1 MPDAIA
7 LQDAPTDQPRTWLE
21 ANVTLITRIAI
32 QAARRH
38 RLPPQDRQE
47 LLSIFWTHLAKDDYR
62 VLRQFRGSSGIATY
76 LRTVIDRVVLDMRT
90 SSWGKWRPSARARRL
105 GAPAEAFERLV
116 IRDGRAPEE
125 AHALLRA
132 MMGPAVPADLV
143 DSLAGQRPAPAPPR
157 RPRPRVGPSRDDR
170 GPVRGAARPAPR
182 AARAS
187 AGPPPAPDRG
197 RAAGRRSAAHPDAA
211 RAGSE
216 GEPDRGHA
224 RSRPEAP
231 LSAVRDHPRTPSQC
245 AGGRR
250 HFRAR
255 RGGGHLRRGEPCA
268 SRAPDGA
275 AGVLRKGN
283 VLRSSAAG

>member
-47 LLSIFWTHLAKDDYR
+47 LLSIFWTHLAKDDCR

-116 IRDGRAPEE
+116 IRDGCAPEE
-125 AHALLRA
+125 AHTLLRA
-132 MMGPAVPADLV
+132 MMGPAVPTDLV
-143 DSLAGQRPAPAPPR
+143 DSLAGQRPAQR
-157 RPRPRVGPSRDDR
+157 RLVSLD
-170 GPVRGAARPAPR
+170 
-182 AARAS
+182 RAS
-187 AGPPPAPDRG
+187 AHRATTADPFAALLDQRRERHGRVLGLHLRQTVGALPADDRLLIRMRHELGLKVSQIAAMLGADQKRLYRRFQTIHG
-197 RAAGRRSAAHPDAA
+197 RLRSALAAAGISARDVAEVT
-211 RAGSE
+211 S
-216 GEPDRGHA
+216 GEVSH
-224 RSRPEAP
+224 
-231 LSAVRDHPRTPSQC
+231 VPR
-245 AGGRR
+245 
-250 HFRAR
+250 
-255 RGGGHLRRGEPCA
+255 
-268 SRAPDGA
+268 
-275 AGVLRKGN
+275 VLRT
-283 VLRSSAAG
+283 VVPEC

>member
-7 LQDAPTDQPRTWLE
+7 LQDAPTEQPRTWLE

-47 LLSIFWTHLAKDDYR
+47 LLSIFWTHLAKDDCR

-125 AHALLRA
+125 AHTLLRA

-143 DSLAGQRPAPAPPR
+143 DSLAGQRPAQR
-157 RPRPRVGPSRDDR
+157 RLVSLD
-170 GPVRGAARPAPR
+170 
-182 AARAS
+182 RAS
-187 AGPPPAPDRG
+187 AH
-197 RAAGRRSAAHPDAA
+197 RATPRTRSRRCSTSAASGTGECWASTCA
-211 RAGSE
+211 R
-216 GEPDRGHA
+216 PWA
-224 RSRPEAP
+224 RCRP
-231 LSAVRDHPRTPSQC
+231 TIGC
-245 AGGRR
+245 
-250 HFRAR
+250 
-255 RGGGHLRRGEPCA
+255 
-268 SRAPDGA
+268 
-275 AGVLRKGN
+275 
-283 VLRSSAAG
+283 SSGCGTSWA

>member
-47 LLSIFWTHLAKDDYR
+47 LLSIFWTHLAKDDCR

-116 IRDGRAPEE
+116 IRDGCAPEE
-125 AHALLRA
+125 AHTLLRA
-132 MMGPAVPADLV
+132 MMGPAVPTDLV
-143 DSLAGQRPAPAPPR
+143 DSLAGQRPAQR
-157 RPRPRVGPSRDDR
+157 RLVSLDR
-170 GPVRGAARPAPR
+170 ASAHRATTADPFAALARPAPR
-182 AARAS
+182 PARAS
-187 AGPPPAPDRG
+187 AGPPPAPDPG

-211 RAGSE
+211 RAGPE

-224 RSRPEAP
+224 RSRPEAS
-231 LSAVRDHPRTPSQC
+231 LSAAPDHPRTPSQC

-255 RGGGHLRRGEPCA
+255 RRGGHLRRGEPCA
-268 SRAPDGA
+268 SRAPGGA
-275 AGVLRKGN
+275 AGVLKKGN